1 MAKKTPRTVYRVLF
15 HNQGKVFEVYARA
28 VLQGGLFG
36 FIELEELVFGEK
48 SALLVDP
55 AEEGLRKEFEN
66 TKRVFI
72 PMHSVIRI
80 DELEKD
86 SAARSRVL
94 NISERNEAASE
105 AAPGRITPIYTPPAP
120 PDLKR

>member
-1 MAKKTPRTVYRVLF
+1 MAKKTPRTLYRVLF

-66 TKRVFI
+66 AKRVYI

-86 SAARSRVL
+86 AAARSRVV
-94 NISERNEAASE
+94 NMAERSDAGGETA
-105 AAPGRITPIYTPPAP
+105 GRITPIYTPAAP
-120 PDLKR
+120 PDLKP

>member
-1 MAKKTPRTVYRVLF
+1 MAKKAARTLYRVLF

-66 TKRVFI
+66 AKRVFI

-86 SAARSRVL
+86 AAARSRVVSL
-94 NISERNEAASE
+94 TDRSDASGDAA
-105 AAPGRITPIYTPPAP
+105 GRITPIYTPAAP
-120 PDLKR
+120 PELKP